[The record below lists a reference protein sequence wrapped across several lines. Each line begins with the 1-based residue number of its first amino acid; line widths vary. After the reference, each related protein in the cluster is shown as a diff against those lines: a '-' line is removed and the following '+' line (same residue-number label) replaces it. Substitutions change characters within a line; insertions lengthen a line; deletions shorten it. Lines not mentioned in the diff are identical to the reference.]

1 MISTCRRSRFI
12 PIAHFVGVLR
22 GSSSL
27 IGRLRVVTDGRDG
40 QMVLSSACTEKY
52 ASPYLWLNLTLQFS
66 WRIVEVSGFRQALS
80 PRADVSRLY
89 VDIIGPHQTYSIYSG
104 LASSNF
110 VEAAETIPSRSPFYQ
125 CVVISSYFALIL

>member
-12 PIAHFVGVLR
+12 PIAQFVGVLR
-22 GSSSL
+22 GSASL

-66 WRIVEVSGFRQALS
+66 WQIRYGSVGLQTGVVST
-80 PRADVSRLY
+80 SRC
-89 VDIIGPHQTYSIYSG
+89 
-104 LASSNF
+104 
-110 VEAAETIPSRSPFYQ
+110 ER
-125 CVVISSYFALIL
+125 VVR